1 MSSLLASQFNTGYGW
16 LDTLLSAVINLINPI
31 LIVVSVAGIIY
42 AIWVGI
48 KFVKADEKQERE
60 EAKSK
65 LIMVIVG
72 IVVVV
77 LLVALF
83 YFLAYNIEDIIR
95 QSQIVGDTNSSEDE
109 GVIGG
114 INLVKNFVRFLR

>member
-1 MSSLLASQFNTGYGW
+1 MSTLLDFDTGYVW
-16 LDTLLSAVINLINPI
+16 LDTVLDAVIKLVNPI
-31 LIVVSVAGIIY
+31 LIIVAVVGIIY

-60 EAKSK
+60 EAKQK

-72 IVVVV
+72 VVVTV

-83 YFLAYNIEDIIR
+83 FFVAYNIKDILN
-95 QSQIVGDTNSSEDE
+95 T
-109 GVIGG
+109 
-114 INLVKNFVRFLR
+114 LRFD

>member
-1 MSSLLASQFNTGYGW
+1 MRHLLAAAPTTNYPWLNT
-16 LDTLLSAVINLINPI
+16 LIQAVLNFVNPI
-31 LIVVSVAGIIY
+31 LIIASVAGIIY

-72 IVVVV
+72 IVVVI
-77 LLVALF
+77 LLIALF
-83 YFLAYNIEDIIR
+83 YFLAFNIQTIMDTT
-95 QSQIVGDTNSSEDE
+95 QIGA
-109 GVIGG
+109 
-114 INLVKNFVRFLR
+114 

>member
-1 MSSLLASQFNTGYGW
+1 MSSLLASFNTGYGW
-16 LDTLLSAVINLINPI
+16 LNTLLSAVINLINPI

-83 YFLAYNIEDIIR
+83 YFLAYNIEDIIQ
-95 QSQIVGDTNSSEDE
+95 QSQIVGNTSGGDDE

-114 INLVKNFVRFLR
+114 VNLVRNFVRFLR